1 MNADTYWRFFIA
13 LVVVVALIFAVAWV
27 ARRLGL
33 GGRLV
38 AVGGKKRR
46 LAIVEVLPLDG
57 KRRLVLLRRDGMEHL
72 VLLGLQTDLVV
83 ENGFHDPSG
92 PAAEFAALVEGSRR

>member
-1 MNADTYWRFFIA
+1 MTADTYWRFLIA
-13 LVVVVALIFAVAWV
+13 LLLVVAMIFAAAWV

-57 KRRLVLLRRDGMEHL
+57 KRRLVLLRRDGAEHL
-72 VLLGLQTDLVV
+72 LLLGMTSDVV
-83 ENGFHDPSG
+83 IESRIRDDGT
-92 PAAEFAALVEGSRR
+92 AADFAATLEGVQP

>member
-1 MNADTYWRFFIA
+1 MSMESYWRFAAA
-13 LVVVVALIFAVAWV
+13 LVAVVALIFAVAWV

-38 AVGGKKRR
+38 AVGGRKRR

-57 KRRLVLLRRDGMEHL
+57 KHRLVLLRRDGAEHL
-72 VLLGLQTDLVV
+72 VLLGMASDVV
-83 ENGFHDPSG
+83 IESG
-92 PAAEFAALVEGSRR
+92 IAPAADFATTLEGA

>member
-1 MNADTYWRFFIA
+1 MTADTYWRFLIA
-13 LVVVVALIFAVAWV
+13 LLLVIALIFAAAWV

-57 KRRLVLLRRDGMEHL
+57 KRRLVLLRRDRAEHL
-72 VLLGLQTDLVV
+72 LLLGISGDVVV
-83 ENGFHDPSG
+83 ESRIVADSAP
-92 PAAEFAALVEGSRR
+92 EDFATALESVSP